1 MTAGLQELLDE
12 ITAPSAEGVFN
23 VRRLGDSSTFYAG
36 RDSRGYASIL
46 IATSEGGRTV
56 PLRLAGIEAMFS
68 TPCQIVEPG
77 LLPTTQTVTA
87 IVCTNQDRDVTAY
100 FANVMESLLPFLG
113 ESPSTEKVAE
123 TVRQLVDLFQKLR
136 SPSRRSLV
144 GLVGELN
151 VLEAA
156 TDVAV
161 AVRSWRSDA
170 DERFDFG
177 VGRLR
182 LDVKASSN
190 RQRVHEI
197 SFEQANPPD
206 GATGIIASIWIEAMA
221 GGVSLSELLSSIEGR
236 IRDKPGEIMRLR
248 TIVANTLGD
257 SLPQG
262 MTWCFD
268 KKLAESSLRY
278 FDANT
283 IPAIRPPLP
292 PSVSSA
298 RFVSDLSGCMP
309 IEIQRLSGILDVTER
324 GLLPSEI
331 ALG

>member
-1 MTAGLQELLDE
+1 MTGRLQALLDE
-12 ITAPSAEGVFN
+12 ITAPSGEGVFN
-23 VRRLGDSSTFYAG
+23 VRRLEDSSAFYAG
-36 RDSRGYASIL
+36 RDSRGCASIL
-46 IATSEGGRTV
+46 IATSESGRTV

-68 TPCQIVEPG
+68 TPCQIVEAG

-87 IVCTNQDRDVTAY
+87 IICTNQERDVVAY
-100 FANVMESLLPFLG
+100 FASIMESLIPFLG

-136 SPSRRSLV
+136 SPARRSLL
-144 GLVGELN
+144 GLAGELN

-156 TDVAV
+156 TDTAV

-170 DERFDFG
+170 EERFDFG

-197 SFEQANPPD
+197 SFEQANPPN
-206 GATGIIASIWIEAMA
+206 GTTGIIASIWIEAMA
-221 GGVSLSELLSSIEGR
+221 GGVSLSELLSSIERR
-236 IRDKPGEIMRLR
+236 IEDKPTEIMRLR

-257 SLPQG
+257 ALPQAMG
-262 MTWCFD
+262 WSFD
-268 KKLAESSLRY
+268 KKLADSSLNY
-278 FDANT
+278 FDATT

-309 IEIQRLSGILDVTER
+309 MDIGKLRRTLDITEQ
-324 GLLPSEI
+324 GLLPD
-331 ALG
+331 

>member
-1 MTAGLQELLDE
+1 MTGRLQALLDG
-12 ITAPSAEGVFN
+12 ITAPSGDGVFN
-23 VRRLGDSSTFYAG
+23 VRRLEESSNFYAG
-36 RDSRGYASIL
+36 RDSRDCASIL
-46 IATSEGGRTV
+46 IATSESGRTV
-56 PLRLAGIEAMFS
+56 PLRLSGIEAMFS
-68 TPCQIVEPG
+68 TRCQIVEPG
-77 LLPTTQTVTA
+77 SPPTTQTVTA
-87 IVCTNQDRDVTAY
+87 IICTNQDRDVTAY

-113 ESPSTEKVAE
+113 ENPSTEKVAE

-136 SPSRRSLV
+136 SPARRTLL

-161 AVRSWRSDA
+161 AVRSWRSND

-177 VGRLR
+177 VGRFR

-221 GGVSLSELLSSIEGR
+221 GGISLSELLSSIEGR
-236 IRDKPGEIMRLR
+236 IRDKSGEIMRLR
-248 TIVANTLGD
+248 TIVADTLGD

-278 FDANT
+278 FDASI

-298 RFVSDLSGCMP
+298 RFVSDLSGCTP
-309 IEIQRLSGILDVTER
+309 IEIQRLSRSLDVIEQ
-324 GLLPSEI
+324 GLLPK
-331 ALG
+331 